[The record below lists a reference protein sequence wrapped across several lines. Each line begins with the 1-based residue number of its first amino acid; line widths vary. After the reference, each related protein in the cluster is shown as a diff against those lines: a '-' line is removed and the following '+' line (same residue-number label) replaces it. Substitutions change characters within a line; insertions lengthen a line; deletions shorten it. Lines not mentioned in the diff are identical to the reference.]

1 MPDDANE
8 AILSALG
15 KTPFALI
22 HQLARFTNLSAATVY
37 RWLTQLLG
45 FTACHLR
52 WVPHLLS
59 GAQKLEQVQ
68 QAQLLLRKL
77 VTQQQR
83 A

>member
-1 MPDDANE
+1 MPDDRDE
-8 AILSALG
+8 VIPSALG
-15 KTPFALI
+15 ETPFASVR
-22 HQLARFTNLSAATVY
+22 QLARRKHLSAATVY
-37 RWLTQLLG
+37 RWLTQSLG

-59 GAQKLEQVQ
+59 GAQKLKQVQ

-77 VTQQQR
+77 LTQQQR